1 MKNLSPASYLIP
13 RLIRHFLPEAVV
25 RFLLLRGWVI
35 RPGMETRNPKDAVE
49 RYQHTLLEYGVSL
62 KGKRVLV
69 LGYGGRFAIGCALLE
84 AGASHVVLCEYKV
97 TPDRSFNKTLL
108 QEYPHYL
115 YLKNNQVEVHPEWMT
130 LVEGDIR
137 IVAEENIIDPV
148 DIVLSNSVFEHLE
161 DVPGIT
167 SALSQLGNPGSTSLH
182 FVDLRDHFFKYP
194 FEMLRYSEKTWYRWL
209 NPTTHHNRLRIWDY
223 QAAFAPV
230 YAEVTIKV
238 LGHDV
243 PAFQAIGKFILPEF
257 KQGNLQENAIT
268 IIQIFARNPITGSKD
283 E

>member
-1 MKNLSPASYLIP
+1 MKNISSASYLIP

-35 RPGMETRNPKDAVE
+35 RPGMETRNPKEAVE
-49 RYQHTLLEYGVSL
+49 RYQQGLLEYGDSL

-97 TPDRSFNKTLL
+97 TPDRAFNQSLL
-108 QEYPHYL
+108 MEYPQYL
-115 YLKNNQVEVHPEWMT
+115 SHHNNQVEINPDWMT
-130 LVEGDIR
+130 LVEVDIR
-137 IVAEENIIDPV
+137 IVAEENVIDPV
-148 DIVLSNSVFEHLE
+148 DVVLSNSVFEHLE
-161 DVPGIT
+161 DVPGIAC
-167 SALSQLGNPGSTSLH
+167 ALSRLGVPGSTGLH

-209 NPTTHHNRLRIWDY
+209 NPKTHHNRLRIWDY
-223 QAAFAPV
+223 RAAFTPF
-230 YAEVTIKV
+230 YSEVNIEV
-238 LGHDV
+238 RGSDES
-243 PAFQAIGKFILPEF
+243 AFQAIEGYILPEF
-257 KQGNLQENAIT
+257 KRGNLQENSVT
-268 IIQIFARNPITGSKD
+268 HLQIFTRNPVAGKND